1 MMIKEITATFGRVG
15 NYCKEVW
22 SAKFILGTLFYY
34 KGVFGIAQK
43 CKMLSLDTSSSKTG
57 WAYFLAGRYK
67 KSGVIDLDTKEC
79 KKKYKDNS
87 DKRIEDMCLAVWDL
101 LQKYKPDIIVIEKL
115 NVSRNM
121 NATRVLSKV
130 IGTVY
135 TYYILTDDC
144 SYFEIQPTQW
154 RSQLGMQSGKKKRD
168 ELKQLSIKYVK
179 NTLGKDVTDDES
191 DSICQGLAYI
201 KMFA

>member
-1 MMIKEITATFGRVG
+1 
-15 NYCKEVW
+15 
-22 SAKFILGTLFYY
+22 
-34 KGVFGIAQK
+34 
-43 CKMLSLDTSSSKTG
+43 
-57 WAYFLAGRYK
+57 
-67 KSGVIDLDTKEC
+67 
-79 KKKYKDNS
+79 
-87 DKRIEDMCLAVWDL
+87 MCLAVWNL

-168 ELKQLSIKYVK
+168 ELKQLSIEYVK

-191 DSICQGLAYI
+191 DSICHGLAYI

>member
-1 MMIKEITATFGRVG
+1 
-15 NYCKEVW
+15 
-22 SAKFILGTLFYY
+22 
-34 KGVFGIAQK
+34 
-43 CKMLSLDTSSSKTG
+43 MLSLDTSSSKTG
-57 WAYFLAGRYK
+57 WAYFLAGRYI
-67 KSGVIDLDTKEC
+67 KSGVINLDTKEC

-87 DKRIEDMCLAVWDL
+87 DKRIEDMCLAVWNL
-101 LQKYKPDIIVIEKL
+101 LQNYKPDIIVIEKL

-130 IGTVY
+130 IGAVY

-168 ELKQLSIKYVK
+168 ELKRLSIEYVR
-179 NTLGKDVTDDES
+179 NTLGKEVTDDES

-201 KMFA
+201 KMFT

>member
-1 MMIKEITATFGRVG
+1 
-15 NYCKEVW
+15 
-22 SAKFILGTLFYY
+22 
-34 KGVFGIAQK
+34 
-43 CKMLSLDTSSSKTG
+43 MLSLDTSSSKTG
-57 WAYFLAGRYK
+57 WSYFLAGQYK

-79 KKKYKDNS
+79 KKKYKNNS

-130 IGTVY
+130 IGAVY

-154 RSQLGMQSGKKKRD
+154 RSQLGMQAGKKKRD
-168 ELKQLSIKYVK
+168 ELKQLSIEYVK
-179 NTLGKDVTDDES
+179 NTLGKDVIDDES

-201 KMFA
+201 KMFTEEV